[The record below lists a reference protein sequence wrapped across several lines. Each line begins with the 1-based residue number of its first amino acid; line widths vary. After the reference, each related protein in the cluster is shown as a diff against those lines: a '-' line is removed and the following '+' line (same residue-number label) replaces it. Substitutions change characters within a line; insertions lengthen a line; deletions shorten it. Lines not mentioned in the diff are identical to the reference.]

1 MGRFALHL
9 FFYRL
14 AGYLALQAGLM
25 TVVSAQ
31 SVDTNRVHEL
41 QQVDVAGVKRPSVVR
56 SAAPLQ
62 VVTGQEMERLGYQSL
77 ADAVRRF
84 SGATVKD
91 YGGIGGL
98 KTVSVRSLGAHHTAV
113 MYDGVAVSNCQAGQI
128 DIGRFSLDQVSQ
140 LSLAVGQE
148 DDIFQSARMFAS
160 AGVLNIQTQRPQ
172 FREGSKYSMQVRVKG
187 GSFGMVNPSLR
198 YARQITGRTSLSVD
212 GNFLRADGTYP
223 FTLKNGQ
230 LVTREKRYNSDILSW
245 HTEANLYSLLR
256 DSSRL
261 TVKAYYFQSER
272 GLPGGVIY
280 YNPYNKE
287 RLWDRNFFAQ
297 AGYEKHFNARWALK
311 GALKY
316 NYSWNKYQDVDV
328 KYEGGK
334 QEDRNRQQEYY
345 GTATLLCRPLE
356 DLSVSLATDFAVNK
370 LWNNIPDCPFPTR
383 YTSLTVLA
391 LKYHHRFLTMT
402 ANVLNTFITEQV
414 EAGEKPGDR
423 YKLTPSVALSL
434 QPWAEQN
441 LYLRFLYKNTF
452 RVPTFN
458 DLYYLRM
465 GNTGLKPELAREY
478 SGGITW
484 NGSLSEHVDFVSLT
498 ADVYYNRVEDKIVA
512 RPTTYVWR
520 MMNLGEVEITG
531 ADVAMACHITWSL
544 KVRMQLSAGYTWQKA
559 IDVTDEKDKNYR
571 DQIPYTPVHSGNGAL
586 SVEMPWVNVAYTVVG
601 VGERY
606 CLPQNIKANRIE
618 GYAEHTVAVSR
629 KFDWKSGSL
638 QLQAELVNFT
648 DEQYDIIQFYPMP
661 GRSYRL
667 TGTLR
672 F

>member
-1 MGRFALHL
+1 MIGLIFNRFIGCLI
-9 FFYRL
+9 
-14 AGYLALQAGLM
+14 GLSGV
-25 TVVSAQ
+25 TYGAWGQ
-31 SVDTNRVHEL
+31 SSDTARVHEL
-41 QQVDVAGVKRPSVVR
+41 QEVEVSAVRRPSTVR
-56 SAAPLQ
+56 STVPLQ
-62 VVTGQEMERLGYQSL
+62 VLSKEELTKLGYQSL

-84 SGATVKD
+84 VGVTVRD

-113 MYDGVAVSNCQAGQI
+113 LYDGVAVSNCQAGQI

-148 DDIFQSARMFAS
+148 DDIFQPARMFAS
-160 AGVLNIQTQRPQ
+160 AGVLSIQTQRPE
-172 FREGSKYSMQVRVKG
+172 FREGRSDGVQVRVKG
-187 GSFGMVNPSLR
+187 GSFGMINPSLR
-198 YARQITGRTSLSVD
+198 YARRLTGRTSLSVD

-223 FTLKNGQ
+223 FTLTNGQ

-245 HTEANLYSLLR
+245 HTEANLYSLLQ

-261 TVKAYYFQSER
+261 MVKAYYFQSER

-287 RLWDRNFFAQ
+287 RLWDQNFFAQ
-297 AGYEKHFNARWALK
+297 AGYEKRFNARWALK

-345 GTATLLCRPLE
+345 GTATLLGRPLE
-356 DLSVSLATDFAVNK
+356 DLTVSLATDFAVNK
-370 LWNNIPDCPFPTR
+370 LRNNIPDCPFPTR
-383 YTSLTVLA
+383 YTSLTALA
-391 LKYHHRFLTMT
+391 LKYHHRFLTLT
-402 ANVLNTFITEQV
+402 ANALNTFITERV
-414 EAGEKPGDR
+414 EAGGKPGDR

-434 QPWAEQN
+434 QPWVEQN

-484 NGSLSEHVDFVSLT
+484 NGSLSERVDFVSLT

-531 ADVAMACHITWSL
+531 ADVTAACSIAWSPM
-544 KVRMQLSAGYTWQKA
+544 VRMRLSAGYTWQKA
-559 IDVTDEKDKNYR
+559 IDVTDKKDKNYR

-586 SVEMPWVNVAYTVVG
+586 SVEMPWLNVAYTVVG

-606 CLPQNIKANRIE
+606 CLPQNIRANRIE

-667 TGTLR
+667 TGTWR